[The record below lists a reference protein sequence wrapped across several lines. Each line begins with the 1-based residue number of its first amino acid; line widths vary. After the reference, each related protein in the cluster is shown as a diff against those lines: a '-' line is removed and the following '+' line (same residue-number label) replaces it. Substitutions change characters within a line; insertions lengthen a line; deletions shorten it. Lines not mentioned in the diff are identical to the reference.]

1 MQSVVAGHL
10 SLYITLVLR
19 GEWTKARAKKKS
31 DGGSEQLGTHV
42 SSTPSTGAAAL
53 ALCRPDTAPS
63 SRRGVS
69 VLTPSLP
76 SPPHPPSPRKL
87 VGRLCRLLSEPG
99 DEPPSFSRIGIDP
112 PKTLSRA
119 VSDARAVASQPEK
132 AIAPAPAPAID
143 AEQPRA

>member
-76 SPPHPPSPRKL
+76 FPPILPPLVSSSGVFAVFSLNQVMNLRLSLVSESTPPKHFREQFPTLVRLPASPR
-87 VGRLCRLLSEPG
+87 RL
-99 DEPPSFSRIGIDP
+99 
-112 PKTLSRA
+112 
-119 VSDARAVASQPEK
+119 
-132 AIAPAPAPAID
+132 
-143 AEQPRA
+143 